1 MVCIRVVD
9 IMDGEVQI
17 GVRAVMPRLILQQ
30 TVMLQGASD
39 VCSVI
44 SEGRRSKE
52 QQTKR
57 QTT

>member
-30 TVMLQGASD
+30 TVMLHRATDIRGVSGED
-39 VCSVI
+39 FGG
-44 SEGRRSKE
+44 EE
-52 QQTKR
+52 QEAKR

>member
-9 IMDGEVQI
+9 IMDGDVQI

-44 SEGRRSKE
+44 GESLGGKE
-52 QQTKR
+52 QQAKSK
-57 QTT
+57 TT

>member
-39 VCSVI
+39 VCSVRG
-44 SEGRRSKE
+44 EDFGGEE
-52 QQTKR
+52 QEAKR